1 MMLSLVCYLLGD
13 NVKRYF
19 IVKIEETE
27 TVSILK
33 DLIKEKKAPHLDH
46 LAASDLDVWKV
57 NLPISNLKQSLGKIE
72 LDDDSSLSQSH
83 KLSQVFST
91 PLVSEL
97 EHVHIVIKSP
107 SVDKVRLVSL
117 RYLMW
122 DDHIC
127 VLTFFRLTCRSTQF

>member
-19 IVKIEETE
+19 IVKIEETG

-72 LDDDSSLSQSH
+72 LDDDSSLSQSQ

>member
-1 MMLSLVCYLLGD
+1 MLSLTCYLLGD
-13 NVKRYF
+13 NVKQYF
-19 IVKIEETE
+19 IVEIEESE

-117 RYLMW
+117 RYLI
-122 DDHIC
+122 DRKS
-127 VLTFFRLTCRSTQF
+127 VV